1 MAGQNRSVQSHLL
14 DDKASLSKIRKLIRL
29 ELVKVGARPSAVFDC
44 LVAVTEACSTALQG
58 RSDQLGE
65 PSRVSWTIDR
75 ARAEFCV
82 EDHSV
87 LTESSAPPDQP
98 KRRLHEVL
106 EEETG
111 LTDLGTDVIE
121 GLMDEV
127 TVQKNDEGT
136 TTKMTKRLR

>member
-1 MAGQNRSVQSHLL
+1 VQSHLL

-29 ELVKVGARPSAVFDC
+29 ELVRVGARPSAVFDC

-58 RSDQLGE
+58 RSDQVGE
-65 PSRVSWTIDR
+65 PSRVYWTIDR
-75 ARAEFCV
+75 VRAEFCV
-82 EDHSV
+82 EDYSV
-87 LTESSAPPDQP
+87 LTEGGAPTDRP

-111 LTDLGTDVIE
+111 LTDLGTDVIN

-127 TVQKNDEGT
+127 TVDRNDEGT
-136 TTKMTKRLR
+136 VTKMVKRLH